1 MNKKNMSYE
10 ICIAKEEDIEEI
22 AKLARQSGKLHQ
34 EKEPTFFRKCNL
46 SNNSEYIKK
55 VIEDEYAEVFK
66 AYDENKKIVGYWT
79 LYLHDCSKEFFV
91 YPEFG
96 YIGDLCVDENYRQ
109 QGIAQALISEAENYL
124 QSRGIKSI
132 ELDVFTF
139 NQKANNLYEK
149 LGYRNLKYRKR
160 KLL

>member
-1 MNKKNMSYE
+1 MSYE

-22 AKLARQSGKLHQ
+22 TKLARQSGKLHQ

-66 AYDENKKIVGYWT
+66 AYDENKKIVGYLT

-132 ELDVFTF
+132 ELDVFAF

-149 LGYRNLKYRKR
+149 LGYRNLKHRKR